1 MEPVVSR
8 RRAATLVRT
17 LIFVCL
23 APAAAGAQPAS
34 QAPPADTT
42 GSSTPS
48 SVWLV
53 AGGSWA
59 TLRGDCQTCE
69 EDYPYQHAAS
79 VLANIGYRVHDRM
92 DVGAEL
98 FWMPVETA
106 SGRIRATHI
115 DAIAQFRPWASK
127 GFFIKGGAGMAFVR
141 NWVDASGPS
150 PINSKALS
158 VVIGAG
164 WAFRPAE
171 RLGLQIFGAQHAG
184 ALGDLQTAD
193 AEVPDVIGNFWSL
206 GAAIVIR

>member
-1 MEPVVSR
+1 VSR

-106 SGRIRATHI
+106 SGRRHVVAV
-115 DAIAQFRPWASK
+115 P
-127 GFFIKGGAGMAFVR
+127 GGSYDYRFDEPRNLAAFVA
-141 NWVDASGPS
+141 W
-150 PINSKALS
+150 IALPGLMVALVGVLLIRRRS
-158 VVIGAG
+158 RVVRGAAG
-164 WAFRPAE
+164 SE
-171 RLGLQIFGAQHAG
+171 AG
-184 ALGDLQTAD
+184 AL
-193 AEVPDVIGNFWSL
+193 P
-206 GAAIVIR
+206 